1 MTDNHKSFDP
11 VRISEKKQQLLEP
24 EALSDLEEL
33 KRIIKPKPRYIGPGP
48 WLEILKELE
57 DNTCRR

>member
-11 VRISEKKQQLLEP
+11 VRISKKKQQLLEP

>member
-57 DNTCRR
+57 DNTCRQ